1 VTETPLVVGI
11 DLGTTNSL
19 VGAVEE
25 GQPRLFADERGD
37 PLLPSAVGCDER
49 GRLLVGR
56 EARNRRLL
64 DPGGTVLSVKR
75 RMGEDVTLPIGR
87 RPLSPPQISALILGA
102 LLDRVEGAVGR
113 RPDRAVITV
122 PAFFDDRQR
131 QATRDAGELAG
142 LRVERLVNE
151 PTAAALCFQTGQE
164 ELALVYDFGGGT
176 FDVSI
181 LERDAGLLEVRTS
194 RGDTHLGGDDLDR
207 ALLEHVLGEL
217 GPGGARLAADPRAM
231 TRLLDAVER
240 AKIALSEHE
249 EVRLAEPFLGEHAGA
264 PVHLDLTLS
273 RATLERLA
281 GPFIERTLAC
291 IDVALRDARVGAR
304 DLDRVMLVGGTSRMP
319 LVQRRVAEHLG
330 RPVTLDAEPER
341 SVALGATRLAGRAAG
356 LPIEEVL
363 VDITPHTLAAGAA
376 EHPGRALTDVGELR
390 AVPIIP
396 RDTVVP
402 VVRTQ
407 TLYTIVPDQDAVLLP
422 IVQGEHPK
430 VGQNTWLGEVA
441 VTELPPG
448 PANSPVEVRF
458 SLDLSGVLEVEA
470 VHLASGRRAT
480 VRIEKSPHRL
490 SELRRRRAR
499 EEVDA
504 LRSAADGTHPEPAAA
519 ELSPGEAAAGGAGS
533 RPAAIAVEPVAPA
546 ASPEGAAAPTAAQ
559 LERARGLL
567 ARADR
572 ELDEHGATLP
582 PALAARLRAAAGELR
597 DAVERAEASV
607 AARTDALAD
616 ALLDLL

>member
-19 VGAVEE
+19 VGAVEA
-25 GQPRLFADERGD
+25 GQPRLFADERGE
-37 PLLPSAVGCDER
+37 PLLPSAVGCDEQ

-75 RMGEDVTLPIGR
+75 RMGEDVTLPVGR

-240 AKIALSEHE
+240 AKIALSEHP

-264 PVHLDLTLS
+264 AIHLDLTVT
-273 RATLERLA
+273 RATLERLSA
-281 GPFIERTLAC
+281 PFVERTLAC
-291 IDVALRDARVGAR
+291 IDAALRDARVAPR
-304 DLDRVMLVGGTSRMP
+304 DLDRVLLVGGTSRMP
-319 LVQRRVAEHLG
+319 LVERRVAEHLG

-356 LPIEEVL
+356 LAIEEVL
-363 VDITPHTLAAGAA
+363 VDITPHTLSAGAL
-376 EHPGRALTDVGELR
+376 EHEYQYAADVGELR

-407 TLYTIVPDQDAVLLP
+407 TLYTLVPDQDAVHLP
-422 IVQGEHPK
+422 IVQGERPT
-430 VGQNTWLGEVA
+430 VGQNTWLGEVT

-448 PANSPVEVRF
+448 PAQSPVEVRF

-470 VHLASGRRAT
+470 THLASGRRAT
-480 VRIEKSPHRL
+480 ARIEKSPHRL

-504 LRSAADGTHPEPAAA
+504 LRSDAEGTRRVPAASGL
-519 ELSPGEAAAGGAGS
+519 LSGAVAPGSSGA
-533 RPAAIAVEPVAPA
+533 RPVAITVEPVA
-546 ASPEGAAAPTAAQ
+546 AAAPPERSAAPTPAQ

-567 ARADR
+567 GRADR

-582 PALAARLRAAAGELR
+582 PELATRLRAAAAALR
-597 DAVERAEASV
+597 ASLERADASV
-607 AARTDALAD
+607 VARTDTLAD